1 MTMRAY
7 RVQYAGDFVTLSEA
21 VTELNRQALQRKANE
36 FRIVAVVKDDDKW
49 VAMLEREIDSNVVD
63 DGRGSTA
70 AETAKPRT

>member
-7 RVQYAGDFVTLSEA
+7 RVQYAGDFVTLSED

-36 FRIVAVVKDDDKW
+36 FRIVAVVKDDDKS